1 MQVSERIGLMS
12 LLNSTAFAFS
22 VLESP
27 GEPPIVFA
35 VASVTLLTATIIVR
49 NAFNANWDAANWD
62 AANWDAANRDAANRD
77 AEKRDKA
84 RRPPFR
90 QFAFCRQAASSIKE
104 VNLLIRTIIRIGEDP
119 VVVFEEGVNEFVL
132 EIIR

>member
-1 MQVSERIGLMS
+1 
-12 LLNSTAFAFS
+12 
-22 VLESP
+22 
-27 GEPPIVFA
+27 VFA

-49 NAFNANWDAANWD
+49 NAFNANWDAEK
-62 AANWDAANRDAANRD
+62 RD
-77 AEKRDKA
+77 AEKRDTA